1 MAEFTESCLKT
12 MQQDEDMVY
21 GDIDLYDPDIF
32 DNLFEKNDRK
42 KSGVIKKEEM
52 RSFLKEVAAESMAN
66 AEMIKK

>member
-1 MAEFTESCLKT
+1 MI
-12 MQQDEDMVY
+12 Y

-32 DNLFEKNDRK
+32 DNLFEMNDRK